1 MTMNNQ
7 PLDKIGSADADV
19 TNRPDLDA
27 EEYRDGAFYEPIS
40 VREYFK
46 LLRYCITGFI
56 VILICLSLF
65 SAFTS

>member
-1 MTMNNQ
+1 MNNQ
-7 PLDKIGSADADV
+7 QLDKIGSANTDV
-19 TNRPDLDA
+19 TVRPDLDA
-27 EEYRDGAFYEPIS
+27 EEYRDGAFYKPIS

-65 SAFTS
+65 SAFAS